1 MIFLIIFKAVRR
13 EVFSNKQKSN
23 YFVATKVFFRRGLQ
37 NRAKDARDFQKR
49 SRLRFPAARA
59 LRYASH
65 PTYLVANAFALR
77 VFSASYTF
85 SFRKKE
91 GKKERK

>member
-1 MIFLIIFKAVRR
+1 MHTHGDTNIVKHR
-13 EVFSNKQKSN
+13 EQSRKHTRTHTLTHTH
-23 YFVATKVFFRRGLQ
+23 AHT
-37 NRAKDARDFQKR
+37 RAKDAHDFQKR

-59 LRYASH
+59 SRYALH
-65 PTYLVANAFALR
+65 PTHLVANAFALR
-77 VFSASYTF
+77 VFNASYTF